1 MTSCSSCF
9 THSQTITLLIVSLFL
24 TLCCTS
30 LHLLC
35 QALLTINP
43 GKSSHRPLSKQNTHL
58 SCTSMNGTEAIG
70 YNHKNQL
77 ATSWER
83 TCSFGTEAEMMRL
96 FLSFKMTKHG
106 KWDINGLARALLHIS
121 CDYAGFRQNVFRAL
135 NVQMTQ
141 RDRKM
146 WARIFYDKVS
156 RSKYPLICFNQS
168 PWMFPTGICPWYEY
182 KLHRPNHLIPFHEQ
196 IARPKNGLYFTP
208 LPKTITPP
216 NVAPPRMLQS
226 NRSSA
231 FEVFMDINDP
241 TFQKS
246 STCLA

>member
-9 THSQTITLLIVSLFL
+9 THSQTITLLIVSLLL

-43 GKSSHRPLSKQNTHL
+43 GKSSHRPLRKQNTHL
-58 SCTSMNGTEAIG
+58 SCTSTYRTEDIG

-77 ATSWER
+77 ATTWKR

-96 FLSFKMTKHG
+96 FLSFKMTKQG
-106 KWDINGLARALLHIS
+106 KRDINGLARAPLRIS
-121 CDYAGFRQNVFRAL
+121 CDYAGFRQKCAL
-135 NVQMTQ
+135 NAQMMQ
-141 RDRKM
+141 RDRKNVSEN
-146 WARIFYDKVS
+146 FYDKVS

-182 KLHRPNHLIPFHEQ
+182 KLHRLNHLIPFHERT
-196 IARPKNGLYFTP
+196 ARPKNGLYFTP

>member
-24 TLCCTS
+24 TLCRTS

-58 SCTSMNGTEAIG
+58 SCTSMYWTEDIG
-70 YNHKNQL
+70 YNHKNQS
-77 ATSWER
+77 ATSWKR

-106 KWDINGLARALLHIS
+106 KLDINGLARALLHIS

-135 NVQMTQ
+135 TAQMTQ
-141 RDRKM
+141 RGRKM
-146 WARIFYDKVS
+146 WARIFMMK
-156 RSKYPLICFNQS
+156 
-168 PWMFPTGICPWYEY
+168 CPAVNT
-182 KLHRPNHLIPFHEQ
+182 H
-196 IARPKNGLYFTP
+196 
-208 LPKTITPP
+208 
-216 NVAPPRMLQS
+216 
-226 NRSSA
+226 SSA
-231 FEVFMDINDP
+231 LTKVLECSPLVFVLGMNTNCTGLIIWFLS
-241 TFQKS
+241 TSRLLAQK
-246 STCLA
+246 TVCTLPRCLKQ